1 MRSTA
6 CRSGHART
14 MSASA
19 DPRRGRGALLLLARS
34 VHHALAATQGPG
46 EFFMIVDLHLRHCE
60 VSPQAGGLINDHR
73 SESFPDYL
81 FGAVYHLIDDACGA
95 HQSVCLTDW
104 IVTPF
109 PFPHDAI
116 ARPASRSVGEFRTE
130 DQTPSRV
137 PDAGSDDLVL
147 VSWMGVGFE
156 AREEPSPHPDRVGRA
171 DRALLRIRRF
181 RPFQPPLERSLVDRT

>member
-60 VSPQAGGLINDHR
+60 VSPQAGGLI
-73 SESFPDYL
+73 
-81 FGAVYHLIDDACGA
+81 ID
-95 HQSVCLTDW
+95 
-104 IVTPF
+104 
-109 PFPHDAI
+109 
-116 ARPASRSVGEFRTE
+116 
-130 DQTPSRV
+130 PSRF
-137 PDAGSDDLVL
+137 LIT
-147 VSWMGVGFE
+147 
-156 AREEPSPHPDRVGRA
+156 SPAPFIISSMMLA
-171 DRALLRIRRF
+171 ALISRF
-181 RPFQPPLERSLVDRT
+181 V